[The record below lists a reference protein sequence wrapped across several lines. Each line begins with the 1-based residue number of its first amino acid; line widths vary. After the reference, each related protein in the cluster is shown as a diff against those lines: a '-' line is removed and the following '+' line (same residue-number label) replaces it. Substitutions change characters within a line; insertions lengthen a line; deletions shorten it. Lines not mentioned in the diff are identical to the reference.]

1 MSRPKS
7 WFSFLQLKHGLA
19 RKRAMFE
26 NVHIDW
32 RISSHEND
40 GSTDFSEDELDDI
53 NGYHNHMNNN
63 NVTRTPDRFQ
73 RKKQFDE
80 VGKKV
85 QFVTVLI
92 GEAASG
98 GQFGN

>member
-1 MSRPKS
+1 M
-7 WFSFLQLKHGLA
+7 QLKHGLA

-73 RKKQFDE
+73 RKIQLDE
-80 VGKKV
+80 AGKK
-85 QFVTVLI
+85 
-92 GEAASG
+92 G
-98 GQFGN
+98 